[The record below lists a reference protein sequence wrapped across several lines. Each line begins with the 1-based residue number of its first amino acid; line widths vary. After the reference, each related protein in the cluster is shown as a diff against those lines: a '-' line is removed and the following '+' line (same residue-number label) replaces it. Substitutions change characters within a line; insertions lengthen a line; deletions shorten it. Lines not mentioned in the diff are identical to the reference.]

1 MYSNTTKSDG
11 NVYMSKKVQL
21 IIGSTRQN
29 RLSPSIADWIKT
41 QVAKNDELEL
51 EVIDLKELDLPLFD
65 EPTPPSMAPGVSPS
79 AKSWAAKVSSADAFI
94 ILSPEYNAGYPGV
107 LKNAID
113 YLKEEWHH
121 RPVTIVTYGFGGGVS
136 SAAQLQQVFAR
147 IGSEI
152 VESGVAIDIGGILNE
167 TGGITDTAT
176 SLQPYEEALQ
186 SALAEVAAY
195 VKPQVELVEA

>member
-1 MYSNTTKSDG
+1 
-11 NVYMSKKVQL
+11 MSKKVQL

-29 RLSPSIADWIKT
+29 RLSPSIASWIEK

-51 EVIDLKELDLPLFD
+51 EIVDLKDLNLPLFD
-65 EPTPPSMAPGVSPS
+65 EPMPPSMAPGESDS
-79 AKSWAAKVSSADAFI
+79 AKAWSAKVSSADAFI
-94 ILSPEYNAGYPGV
+94 VLSPEYNAGYPGV

-113 YLKEEWHH
+113 YLKPEWHH

-147 IGSEI
+147 IGAEI
-152 VESGVAIDIGGILNE
+152 VESGVAIDIGPILNE
-167 TGGITDTAT
+167 TGGITDTDA

-186 SALAEVAAY
+186 SALAETAAY
-195 VKPQVELVEA
+195 VKPEAELVTA

>member
-1 MYSNTTKSDG
+1 
-11 NVYMSKKVQL
+11 MSKKVQL

-29 RLSPSIADWIKT
+29 RLSPSIASWIEA

-51 EVIDLKELDLPLFD
+51 EVIDLKDLNLPLFD
-65 EPTPPSMAPGVSPS
+65 EPTPPSMAPGISES
-79 AKSWAAKVSSADAFI
+79 AKAWAAKVSSADAFI
-94 ILSPEYNAGYPGV
+94 VLSPEYNAGYPGV

-113 YLKEEWHH
+113 YLKHEWHH

-147 IGSEI
+147 IGAEM

-167 TGGITDTAT
+167 TGGITDTDT
-176 SLQPYEEALQ
+176 SLQSYEDALQ
-186 SALAEVAAY
+186 SALDEVAAY
-195 VKPQVELVEA
+195 VKPEAELVEA

>member
-1 MYSNTTKSDG
+1 
-11 NVYMSKKVQL
+11 MSKKVQL

-29 RLSPSIADWIKT
+29 RLSPSIANWIET
-41 QVAKNDELEL
+41 QVAKNDNLEL
-51 EVIDLKELDLPLFD
+51 EVIDLKELNLPLFD
-65 EPTPPSMAPGVSPS
+65 EPTPPSMAPGVSES
-79 AKSWAAKVSSADAFI
+79 AKAWAAKVASADAFI

-113 YLKEEWHH
+113 YLKREWHH
-121 RPVTIVTYGFGGGVS
+121 RPVTLVTYGFGGGVS

-147 IGSEI
+147 IGAEI

-167 TGGITDTAT
+167 TGGITDTAV
-176 SLQPYEEALQ
+176 SLQPYEAALQ

-195 VKPQVELVEA
+195 EKPQVELVEA

>member
-1 MYSNTTKSDG
+1 
-11 NVYMSKKVQL
+11 MSKKVQL

-29 RLSPSIADWIKT
+29 RLSPSIATWIKA

-51 EVIDLKELDLPLFD
+51 EVIDLKDLNLPLFD
-65 EPTPPSMAPGVSPS
+65 EPTPPSMAPGVSES
-79 AKSWAAKVSSADAFI
+79 AKAWSVKVSSADAFI
-94 ILSPEYNAGYPGV
+94 VLSPEYNAGYPGV

-113 YLKEEWHH
+113 YLKDEWLH
-121 RPVTIVTYGFGGGVS
+121 RPVTIVTYGFGGGLS

-167 TGGITDTAT
+167 TGGITDTDA

-186 SALAEVAAY
+186 AALTEVAAY
-195 VKPQVELVEA
+195 VKPEAELVTV